1 MHGIICSFYVEGVFE
16 HSTELMSAKSAL
28 SLIKEYDGNK
38 TTTVIGYDSETGEAL
53 VRSIRGYETL
63 YEQEGVPVLWKW

>member
-28 SLIKEYDGNK
+28 CLIKSTMVTK
-38 TTTVIGYDSETGEAL
+38 RLPSLAT
-53 VRSIRGYETL
+53 IRKPE
-63 YEQEGVPVLWKW
+63 KH

>member
-38 TTTVIGYDSETGEAL
+38 TTTVIGYNSETGEAL
-53 VRSIRGYETL
+53 VRSCSGYETIDNT
-63 YEQEGVPVLWKW
+63 YHMTIA